1 MPFLWQ
7 PFTNDADFALSGSET
22 EESEE
27 DLAPCPV
34 SSHVCLAAAI
44 EVRPDRIHRVHG
56 AGDAEFA
63 PSGSEA
69 EDESEEEGSS
79 EQESLASEGGSDE
92 EAPGS
97 EDEDEESGMDWDE
110 LEKEAERCGLD
121 LWCCW
126 LGRVLRQSGVGW
138 EVLRVEQWVCMPR
151 RIHTLY
157 IHMS

>member
-1 MPFLWQ
+1 MTCLSRHLGGAREPAPQTALVCNPVPCLGQ
-7 PFTNDADFALSGSET
+7 RFAGNPDSAGHET
-22 EESEE
+22 EDESE
-27 DLAPCPV
+27 DNLAPCPT

-44 EVRPDRIHRVHG
+44 EFGTDLISGAHG

-79 EQESLASEGGSDE
+79 DQESLASEGGSDE

-110 LEKEAERCGLD
+110 LEKEAERYESNL
-121 LWCCW
+121 
-126 LGRVLRQSGVGW
+126 
-138 EVLRVEQWVCMPR
+138 
-151 RIHTLY
+151 
-157 IHMS
+157 